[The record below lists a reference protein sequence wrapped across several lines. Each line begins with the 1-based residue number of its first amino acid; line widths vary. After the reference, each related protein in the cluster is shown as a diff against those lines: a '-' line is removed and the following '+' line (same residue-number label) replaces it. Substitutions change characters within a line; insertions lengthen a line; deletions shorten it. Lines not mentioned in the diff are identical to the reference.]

1 MESRAVN
8 DATRKAWLTWTAG
21 GMLALLAADRLLW
34 RPAARAW
41 SAQSQRI
48 AALREQVAQG
58 RLARDRIETVRR
70 RWAEA
75 VERSLPPDGA
85 AGEERMLKAIHDEAR
100 EARIALTALNPRWRK
115 ETGGFEVLECRVT
128 AQGDWGSLARWLDAM
143 ENARPAIRLEAFDL
157 APRDDRGSRL
167 TLTARF
173 SALQIAD
180 RDREYRP

>member
-1 MESRAVN
+1 METRPVN
-8 DATRKAWLTWTAG
+8 DATRKAWLMWIAT

-48 AALREQVAQG
+48 AELRERVNQG

-70 RWAEA
+70 RWTDA
-75 VERSLPPDGA
+75 VERSLPSDGA
-85 AGEERMLKAIHDEAR
+85 AGEERVLKTVNNWAR
-100 EARIALTALNPRWRK
+100 ENRVALTALNPRWRK
-115 ETGGFEVLECRVT
+115 EPGGFEALECRVT
-128 AQGDWGSLARWLDAM
+128 AQGDWSGLARWLDAI

-167 TLTARF
+167 TLTVRF